1 MSPVAILIL
10 ALSMSADAFAA
21 ALARGASTRP
31 NWLTAVKGGAVFGVV
46 ETITPLLGWGVGRV
60 AQGALERWDHWIAF
74 MLLAGVGAHMI
85 RSGLRDEPAEAPF
98 SDAAARSGGALLLV
112 LTAVGTSIDAAAVGV
127 GLALIDVNILVVAAA
142 IGFSTFVC
150 TTIGLR
156 LGGKASHHLGG
167 WVELAAGAALIGI
180 GLLILAEHTGY
191 LPPWLGV

>member
-1 MSPVAILIL
+1 MSAIAILIL

-21 ALARGASTRP
+21 ALARGAATRP
-31 NWLTAVKGGAVFGVV
+31 NWLAAAKGGAVFGIV
-46 ETITPLLGWGVGRV
+46 ETITPLLGWAIGRL
-60 AQGALERWDHWIAF
+60 AQGAVEQWDHWIAF
-74 MLLAGVGAHMI
+74 VLLAGVGAHMI
-85 RSGLRDEPAEAPF
+85 RSGLRDEPSADTTP
-98 SDAAARSGGALLLV
+98 RGSGPMLLV

-142 IGFSTFVC
+142 IGLSTFIC

-167 WVELAAGAALIGI
+167 WVELAAGCALIGI

-191 LPPWLGV
+191 LPHGLAA